1 MNINFNKLTCLLSEA
16 VIALKQTGLN
26 VSLAAD
32 LEKMKPA
39 CEAAAMREDNSQ
51 PVAEVRLVDDFCGCC
66 QRPDVEWLGQ
76 QGSLFPVGTKFYTT
90 PPTPVYPER
99 LPCPVRLMPGLL
111 FGRGVPTVSMLDAL
125 KRREDYEAEL
135 ESMTPEQRVENDVRL
150 EKLKALIPL
159 PAPSRH
165 QLVPV
170 EPTPEMIAAAM
181 NCDDVQFNDDE
192 TFCVNFGNIYA
203 AMLAAVPETS
213 KTHAASIEVEDRGL
227 MTAQINMSR
236 ETRMLVLA
244 AIKHAEKT
252 SAVEMVNELKRL
264 CLCNPDSEKQS
275 HIASTLSHILMH
287 LQDPESPETDM
298 RKHIRQDQNM

>member
-1 MNINFNKLTCLLSEA
+1 MNVNFNKLTCLLNEA

-39 CEAAAMREDNSQ
+39 CEAAAIREDLSQ

-76 QGSLFPVGTKFYTT
+76 QGSLFPVGTKFYTS
-90 PPTPVYPER
+90 PPAPVYPER

-111 FGRGVPTVSMLDAL
+111 FGKGVPTESMLNAL
-125 KRREDYEAEL
+125 NRREDYEAEL
-135 ESMTPEQRVENDVRL
+135 ESMTPEQRAENDARL
-150 EKLKALIPL
+150 EKLRALISL
-159 PAPSRH
+159 PAPSGL

-181 NCDDVQFNDDE
+181 NCDDVQFNDDD

-203 AMLAAVPETS
+203 AMLAAAPGETP
-213 KTHAASIEVEDRGL
+213 K
-227 MTAQINMSR
+227 
-236 ETRMLVLA
+236 
-244 AIKHAEKT
+244 
-252 SAVEMVNELKRL
+252 
-264 CLCNPDSEKQS
+264 C
-275 HIASTLSHILMH
+275 
-287 LQDPESPETDM
+287 
-298 RKHIRQDQNM
+298 